1 MNPGSGA
8 ASSFWPETTIP
19 FNDATIMRSQ
29 IFVPSVFFVRVLA
42 YACAL
47 LALVSILAVSLDL
60 LSLILDSLAEMAFR
74 RKPPIHPIQVVL
86 NEVKRQAV
94 PLSIFFVS
102 KLAADYLHWLADR
115 TLDRWEERQSP
126 AWKRRHANAHRL
138 VGGQVS
144 DDSNREGSEGAKP

>member
-1 MNPGSGA
+1 M
-8 ASSFWPETTIP
+8 
-19 FNDATIMRSQ
+19 
-29 IFVPSVFFVRVLA
+29 
-42 YACAL
+42 

-74 RKPPIHPIQVVL
+74 RKPPIHPIEAVL

-102 KLAADYLHWLADR
+102 HLVAGRLHSLADM

-126 AWKRRHANAHRL
+126 AWKRRHANARRRRRQAL
-138 VGGQVS
+138 QDQGIPG
-144 DDSNREGSEGAKP
+144 R